1 MNRVVKIAI
10 VFISFIFLT
19 GFIPF
24 VSLLGPSYTAIK
36 SGSIYKASA
45 QYFINK
51 GIEVKTGKNSLAL
64 VKDEVRKQNNKRD
77 FNQEFKKL
85 VEKRIA
91 LTHKKLI
98 KQNNQKK
105 FNEGLK
111 RLIEK
116 RFAIVQKKLIVKKFS
131 Q

>member
-1 MNRVVKIAI
+1 MNYLIIESVEQITYSSLGTLREIMNRVVKIAI

-51 GIEVKTGKNSLAL
+51 GIEVKTGKNSLDFVKEKIETKNNTDQINEKLKQL
-64 VKDEVRKQNNKRD
+64 VKKRI
-77 FNQEFKKL
+77 ELARKKL
-85 VEKRIA
+85 N
-91 LTHKKLI
+91 I
-98 KQNNQKK
+98 KSINQ
-105 FNEGLK
+105 
-111 RLIEK
+111 
-116 RFAIVQKKLIVKKFS
+116 
-131 Q
+131 

>member
-1 MNRVVKIAI
+1 MNYLIIESVEQITYSSLGTLRGIMNRVVKIAI

-51 GIEVKTGKNSLAL
+51 GIEVKTGKNSLDFVKEKIETKNNTDQINEKLKQL
-64 VKDEVRKQNNKRD
+64 VKKRI
-77 FNQEFKKL
+77 ELARKKL
-85 VEKRIA
+85 N
-91 LTHKKLI
+91 I
-98 KQNNQKK
+98 KS
-105 FNEGLK
+105 
-111 RLIEK
+111 I
-116 RFAIVQKKLIVKKFS
+116 S

>member
-51 GIEVKTGKNSLAL
+51 GIEVKTGKNSLDFVKEKIETKNNTDQINEKLKQL
-64 VKDEVRKQNNKRD
+64 VKKRI
-77 FNQEFKKL
+77 ELARKKL
-85 VEKRIA
+85 N
-91 LTHKKLI
+91 I
-98 KQNNQKK
+98 KSINQ
-105 FNEGLK
+105 
-111 RLIEK
+111 
-116 RFAIVQKKLIVKKFS
+116 
-131 Q
+131 

>member
-51 GIEVKTGKNSLAL
+51 GIEVKTGKNSLDFVKEKIETKNNTDQINKELKQL
-64 VKDEVRKQNNKRD
+64 VKKRI
-77 FNQEFKKL
+77 ELARKKL
-85 VEKRIA
+85 N
-91 LTHKKLI
+91 I
-98 KQNNQKK
+98 KSINQ
-105 FNEGLK
+105 
-111 RLIEK
+111 
-116 RFAIVQKKLIVKKFS
+116 
-131 Q
+131 

>member
-51 GIEVKTGKNSLAL
+51 GIEVKTGKNSLDFVKEKIETKNNTDQINEKLKQL
-64 VKDEVRKQNNKRD
+64 VKKRI
-77 FNQEFKKL
+77 ELARKKL
-85 VEKRIA
+85 N
-91 LTHKKLI
+91 I
-98 KQNNQKK
+98 KS
-105 FNEGLK
+105 
-111 RLIEK
+111 I
-116 RFAIVQKKLIVKKFS
+116 S